1 MKLTLSVKEKML
13 ERDGA
18 WGLGAGNGFHR
29 NKGEWNRLY
38 GEGKDAWF
46 LRWEI

>member
-1 MKLTLSVKEKML
+1 ML

-29 NKGEWNRLY
+29 NKGEGIGFMGREKML
-38 GEGKDAWF
+38 GF
-46 LRWEI
+46 